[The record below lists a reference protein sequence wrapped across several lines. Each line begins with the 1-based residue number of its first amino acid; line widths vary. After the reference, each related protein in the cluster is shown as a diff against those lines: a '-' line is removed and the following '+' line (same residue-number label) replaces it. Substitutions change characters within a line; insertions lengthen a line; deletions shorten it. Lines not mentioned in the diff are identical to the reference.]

1 MALLKIQL
9 TSKVLI
15 DGKVAS
21 PEDENKGVYELDKF
35 IALNLIFRK
44 RAVKFGEAVK
54 VEKPEEKGEAILNLD
69 ELKYL
74 ATMLEI
80 KFNPSIGAPK
90 LNAKILAELQPKAE
104 ELKIEINEE
113 NALKVYD
120 LIKAAENNGQDANG
134 TIEEISEEE
143 LRAIAAEAEIEL
155 PYNLDTMQVKEMVK
169 AELEDYASE
178 LKLEVAENETV
189 KEIWAKIQE
198 KLKENDN

>member
-54 VEKPEEKGEAILNLD
+54 VEKPEEKGEVILNLD

-80 KFNPSIGAPK
+80 KFNPNISAPK

-120 LIKAAENNGQDANG
+120 LIKAAENKGQDANG

-178 LKLEVAENETV
+178 LKLEIAENETV

>member
-54 VEKPEEKGEAILNLD
+54 VEKTEEKGKAILNLD

-74 ATMLEI
+74 AIMLEI
-80 KFNPSIGAPK
+80 KFNPNIGAEK

-120 LIKAAENNGQDANG
+120 LIKAAENKGQDANE

-178 LKLEVAENETV
+178 LKLEIAENETV

>member
-54 VEKPEEKGEAILNLD
+54 VEKTEEKGKAILNLD

-80 KFNPSIGAPK
+80 KFNPNIGAEK

-120 LIKAAENNGQDANG
+120 LIKAAENKGQDANE

-143 LRAIAAEAEIEL
+143 LRASAAEAEIEL

-178 LKLEVAENETV
+178 LKLEIAENETV